1 MGKNIFEGDSFVS
14 VFARCIY
21 PILLKGEWVSYADF
35 MAAYL
40 QLPSKD
46 DLPCNVSKCD
56 QYGELKKAFMLLRKN
71 LTVHFGKDV
80 IEERGN
86 TRSKEYK
93 YVGEETDPLK
103 DMRTAV
109 VINNLRTYWEFCQDS
124 AGFFPTSWIEYF
136 FHDSKDLLDMKEK
149 RGTGHQYIISSIDR
163 PLKNIDLL
171 PYLYMA
177 IKRKKVLSITY
188 QPFSSESKTLT
199 FHPHILK
206 EFNGRWHLFGH
217 AEEYDTPA
225 GYDIAIDRIVGKIR
239 EVKGEYL
246 DPPKGYYK
254 AFFDNIIGVSHSKGN
269 NAEDIVIRIY
279 GKYMFGLFQTKPLHH
294 SQKTIDPYN
303 EETGYGVIQVH
314 LEVNNELIGNIL
326 RYGSSLEVVS
336 PASFKDVIK
345 NKINEMVQQ
354 YT

>member
-21 PILLKGEWVSYADF
+21 PILLKGDWVSYADF

-56 QYGELKKAFMLLRKN
+56 QYGELKKAFMLLRKD

-149 RGTGHQYIISSIDR
+149 RVNRSPIH
-163 PLKNIDLL
+163 NI
-171 PYLYMA
+171 
-177 IKRKKVLSITY
+177 
-188 QPFSSESKTLT
+188 
-199 FHPHILK
+199 
-206 EFNGRWHLFGH
+206 
-217 AEEYDTPA
+217 
-225 GYDIAIDRIVGKIR
+225 
-239 EVKGEYL
+239 
-246 DPPKGYYK
+246 
-254 AFFDNIIGVSHSKGN
+254 
-269 NAEDIVIRIY
+269 
-279 GKYMFGLFQTKPLHH
+279 
-294 SQKTIDPYN
+294 
-303 EETGYGVIQVH
+303 
-314 LEVNNELIGNIL
+314 
-326 RYGSSLEVVS
+326 
-336 PASFKDVIK
+336 
-345 NKINEMVQQ
+345 
-354 YT
+354 